1 MLLLRVIS
9 INKLFPELVSGKV
22 VLEDLHSTASTCI
35 CEQFARFS
43 ACDLK
48 RVLVTWRARTVCEAQ
63 RGGGRLISRAERCRW
78 RVQDIFF
85 ALQVEIDRVQ
95 LTVLQS
101 SLCNNK
107 EDKLFDAN
115 VINSGNKVEFVFTFL
130 NE

>member
-1 MLLLRVIS
+1 M
-9 INKLFPELVSGKV
+9 
-22 VLEDLHSTASTCI
+22 
-35 CEQFARFS
+35 
-43 ACDLK
+43 
-48 RVLVTWRARTVCEAQ
+48 
-63 RGGGRLISRAERCRW
+63 ISRAERCRR
-78 RVQDIFF
+78 RVQDVFF

-107 EDKLFDAN
+107 EDKRFDAN